1 MGIPERIKEI
11 EDSMRKWQYNK
22 ATEHAFGVAKAQIAR
37 LREKMEVAAAKKGAG
52 AGFFVKKS
60 GDATVIL
67 LGFPSVGK
75 STLLNRI
82 TGAKSKTAAYAFT
95 TLSVIPGVLQYNQAK
110 IQILDVPGI
119 VAGAASGR
127 GRGKEVLAMVRAADL
142 ILILIEAPH
151 PEHYP
156 AILQEIYDVGV
167 RINTNPP
174 DVKIAKKLKG
184 GIDISSTV
192 ALGISK
198 ETIIEILKTF
208 RINNAD
214 VIIRSP
220 ITIDTFIDAVEGNR
234 RYIPAVTVVTKFDL
248 LDEFQQED
256 LVEKLNPDLAVS
268 AEQNVNIPELKE
280 LIFTRL
286 NFMRVFLKEVGK
298 KPDLDVP
305 MVLRKGTT
313 IGDVCGR
320 IHRDFVRKFRFAKI
334 WGKSAKFPG
343 QQFRNLEK
351 RLEDGDILEIHIK

>member
-11 EDSMRKWQYNK
+11 EDAMRKWQYNK

-82 TGAKSKTAAYAFT
+82 TGAKSKTASYAFT
-95 TLSVIPGVLQYNQAK
+95 TLSVIPGVLNYNQAK

-142 ILILIEAPH
+142 ILVLIDALH
-151 PEHYP
+151 PEHYS
-156 AILQEIYDVGV
+156 AILKEVYDVGV
-167 RINTNPP
+167 RINQQPP
-174 DVKIAKKLKG
+174 EVKIAKKSKG
-184 GIDISSTV
+184 GIDISTTV
-192 ALGISK
+192 PVEISK
-198 ETIIEILKTF
+198 ETIKEILQTF

-214 VIIRSP
+214 IVIRSP
-220 ITIDTFIDAVEGNR
+220 VNIDSFIDAVEGNR
-234 RYIPAVTVVTKFDL
+234 RYIPSVTVVTKFDL
-248 LDEFQQED
+248 LDKFQQKD
-256 LVEKLNPDLAVS
+256 LIEKLNPDLAVS
-268 AEQNVNIPELKE
+268 AEKNVNMAELKE

-286 NFMRVFLKEVGK
+286 NFIRVFMKEVGK
-298 KPDLDVP
+298 KPDLDEP

-313 IGDVCGR
+313 IADVCNR
-320 IHRDFVRKFRFAKI
+320 IHRDFVRKFKFAKI

-343 QQFRNLEK
+343 QQFRNLDK
-351 RLEDGDILEIHIK
+351 KLEDGDIVEIHVK